1 MEEKSPLVSIQRIFI
16 GKESFTQVSVLIMEQ
31 KSLCMFK
38 VSPIVKSLATR
49 LYSMN
54 VRAGQFDIVT
64 ISSSYAFPVKSTYTL
79 IILKLESISGWYY
92 SLVSRVISLKSL
104 PKKSFKSSL
113 YFVHSKKVEV
123 KNQ

>member
-1 MEEKSPLVSIQRIFI
+1 
-16 GKESFTQVSVLIMEQ
+16 
-31 KSLCMFK
+31 
-38 VSPIVKSLATR
+38 
-49 LYSMN
+49 MN

-64 ISSSYAFPVKSTYTL
+64 ISSSYAFPVKSTYTI

-92 SLVSRVISLKSL
+92 ILVSRVVSLKSL
-104 PKKSFKSSL
+104 PKKSFKSL